1 MVAALFAR
9 EGADVAIVYL
19 SEHRDDKDTVAIV
32 EKEIRKA
39 LALSGDVGDKAFC
52 DSAVA
57 QTIEAFGKLD
67 ILMNNAGEQHPDK
80 DNRHHGGAASQDFP
94 DEHLRHVL
102 HGVGRSSASPQR
114 IRDHQ
119 LHLRDQLP
127 GMVRAA

>member
-32 EKEIRKA
+32 EKEVRKA

-80 DNRHHGGAASQDFP
+80 DITDITEEQ
-94 DEHLRHVL
+94 LR
-102 HGVGRSSASPQR
+102 RTFQTN
-114 IRDHQ
+114 IF
-119 LHLRDQLP
+119 
-127 GMVRAA
+127 GMFYMA